1 MRPRPRLAA
10 ALLVAAGCSATAVGT
25 YVSPDAAHD
34 APTSDATDATALSD
48 ALILVDTGLP
58 EDCATPFDD
67 NGDGR
72 ANEGCPCAAGESRAC
87 FERPMSSLQEG
98 CRMGTQSCG
107 DDGLWG
113 ACMGS
118 WLPDAQGRCLVTER
132 FSDTTVTRTPV
143 DVVWLVDTSGSMVAE
158 TAAVNANLNRFA
170 TSLAQSG
177 LDYRV
182 VMIAARGTGR
192 LRVCVPPPLGG
203 ANCAD
208 GPRFRHVPQF
218 IGSRNPLQI
227 LLSTYSQWRDF
238 LRPGTHRVIVAVTD
252 DDSNL
257 SADAFDAMLRANA
270 GWDEYVFNSIV
281 GFESRADCPTLS
293 RRGSVY
299 LTLTERTGGQ
309 RARVCDPDWSGT
321 FTSFAHTIASH
332 VISWRLSHAP
342 RLDTFEVWLTEPGAP
357 ERRLLTGWTYEP
369 ATRLLSLS
377 PDMAPALGSW
387 VRVVYRP
394 AATSP

>member
-1 MRPRPRLAA
+1 MATGSYVAYDDAA
-10 ALLVAAGCSATAVGT
+10 AL
-25 YVSPDAAHD
+25 D
-34 APTSDATDATALSD
+34 TSDAVDAAGVTDAIVTL
-48 ALILVDTGLP
+48 DTGLP

-87 FERPMSSLQEG
+87 FERAMASLREG
-98 CRMGTQSCG
+98 CRMGRQSCG
-107 DDGLWG
+107 DDGAWG
-113 ACMGS
+113 ACVGS

-132 FSDTTVTRTPV
+132 FADTTVTRTPV

-192 LRVCVPPPLGG
+192 LRVCVPQPLGG
-203 ANCAD
+203 AGCAN
-208 GPRFRHVPQF
+208 GPRFLHIPQN
-218 IGSRNPLQI
+218 IGSRNALQLTI
-227 LLSTYSQWRDF
+227 STYPQWRDF

-252 DDSNL
+252 DDSAM
-257 SADAFDAMLRANA
+257 SADAFDAMLRANP
-270 GWDEYVFNSIV
+270 GWDRYVFNSIV
-281 GFESRADCPTLS
+281 GYESRADCPTLS

-309 RARVCDPDWSGT
+309 RARVCDPEWSGT
-321 FTSFAHTIASH
+321 FTSFAQSIARH
-332 VISWRLSHAP
+332 VTSWALSQAP
-342 RLDTFEVWLTEPGAP
+342 RLDTLEVWLTEPGMS
-357 ERRLLTGWTYEP
+357 ERRLFTGWTFDP
-369 ATRLLSLS
+369 ATRRLTLS
-377 PDMAPALGSW
+377 PDMIPAMGSF
-387 VRVVYRP
+387 VRVTYRP